1 MWGECTRVAE
11 EVCESCVWM
20 DEGRWLQYRGA
31 KLCAVGLER
40 GGCRG
45 RGRCQGSCGSLVSH
59 PWQRAVCVSKVRGRA
74 WDGVGGR
81 GRGVCV
87 VAWDMRT

>member
-1 MWGECTRVAE
+1 MDGRGKVVA
-11 EVCESCVWM
+11 VSGSKV
-20 DEGRWLQYRGA
+20 
-31 KLCAVGLER
+31 CAVGLER
-40 GGCRG
+40 GGCR
-45 RGRCQGSCGSLVSH
+45 GSCGSLVSH